1 MHQLTEQVKV
11 LQKAAL
17 VADGQVLILQRSD
30 DSKTRAGKWDLPG
43 GNSEWPEKSE
53 TMRGLHQTDITREI
67 LEETG
72 ISVANSMFTRPIY
85 FDTHF
90 DGEKQLYSLIVGW
103 SVKLSGTQ
111 KVHLSAEHTA
121 FTWVSFAEIGLYDF
135 GFAGEPSGFIRQ
147 ILVRSNI

>member
-17 VADGQVLILQRSD
+17 VADGQVLILKRAD

-43 GNSEWPEKSE
+43 GNSEWPQIQR
-53 TMRGLHQTDITREI
+53 TQRGLHQDDITREVM
-67 LEETG
+67 EETG
-72 ISVANSMFTRPIY
+72 ISLANSLFARPIY

-103 SVKLSGTQ
+103 KIGLSGTQ
-111 KVHLSAEHTA
+111 KVRLSSEHTEFA
-121 FTWVSFAEIGLYDF
+121 WVSFPELGLYDF
-135 GFAGEPSGFIRQ
+135 GFAGDQDGFIHQ